1 VYSRTERIVNLF
13 SAILVLIAGFY
24 AIFFIPMRIST
35 GLRIFLGIL
44 IIIYFFFRIRYYLR
58 RVRSEN
64 NKEVVD
70 KDDHNKILDK
80 SGN

>member
-1 VYSRTERIVNLF
+1 MYSRTERIVNLF